1 MSKIIKE
8 EKRSVITEYG
18 EIKYTLYFKD
28 VKNSTIKFKIDKG
41 VIVTINKNSNYLK
54 AENFVKEKAKTV
66 ISWIEKYEKNEIK
79 INERKFENGQQFL
92 LLGNY
97 YILQVNKVKKAS
109 ENKVIISG
117 NNMILNTL
125 YLDNVDYKRKI
136 VEKYYTQITKRIL
149 SQQYQILK
157 NKYTSKIPNIS
168 SYSLKIR
175 HMKSRWGSN
184 NLNTRTITLTNTL
197 IFAPIEDIDYV
208 ISHELCHCAIRNH
221 SSVFYSYQAMVYPD
235 WKERRNHLNRVVH
248 PYIKALEKINSK
260 V

>member
-1 MSKIIKE
+1 MAKIIRE

-18 EIKYTLYFKD
+18 EIKYTLLYKD
-28 VKNSTIKFKIDKG
+28 VKNLTIKFKINKG
-41 VIVTINKNSNYLK
+41 VIVTINKNSSYLK
-54 AENFVKEKAKTV
+54 AENFVKEKAKIV
-66 ISWIEKYEKNEIK
+66 ISWIEKYQKNEIK
-79 INERKFENGQQFL
+79 ISERKYINGEQFL
-92 LLGNY
+92 LLGEY

-109 ENKVIISG
+109 ENKVIITG
-117 NNMILNTL
+117 KNMILNTL

-136 VEKYYTQITKRIL
+136 VERFYSEITTRIL

-221 SSVFYSYQAMVYPD
+221 SSVFYSYQAMVFPN
-235 WKERRNHLNRVVH
+235 WKERRNHLNGVVN
-248 PYIKALEKINSK
+248 PYVKALEKINSK
-260 V
+260 I